1 MSIYITESDFLY
13 YKELRIVNFKR
24 FAGVNVLPLHG
35 DGNVTIIAA
44 KNGVGKTTVLDA
56 FNLALHGSKG
66 IKQRYNKVGFK
77 FDDWIKK
84 THNTTVQGEDCQVG
98 VQLKLFDS
106 VIGDVMISRDYWFE
120 REGGPVD
127 MELTVRING
136 KPLSLEAG
144 ESKHNIA
151 QRWIE
156 AFIPLA
162 VSQRFL
168 FDGEKLPD
176 IDFSILN
183 EELKSGLDDIL
194 GQHAIQQLNKHL
206 NSIMKSTTKQ
216 MTPEDDQNNLDDW
229 FEELENARDEKEIME
244 AELTQHVLLLEA
256 NESRSQS
263 LENMLISKGTEE
275 GENLGKI
282 RSDQAVAAAKLA
294 GRRDELIRAVS
305 ESIPFIIAGTP
316 NELNDWEIESAK
328 RKIDELESE
337 KAAHK
342 MIEEA
347 VKKLKPSK
355 KKRPYTTSLKK
366 YRESIL
372 SQLKSELEST
382 DNDISPLFQFLS
394 KDDIN
399 SLEITHA
406 LIKEDITYKANSAVN
421 DAIIALDNHEKLSSL
436 MQAESERL
444 GLENIAKEYKELSKL
459 VANLRVDV
467 VSRKSDLAKL
477 SAFITEI
484 EERIIDLQS
493 LTEKDSKLNKRLES
507 ILQIRKII
515 IEYATQKRAAL
526 AKPLENGF
534 SEGFKLLS
542 RKASSV
548 KSVTVSPTDYSPS
561 IGMDGYEGNW
571 LDRDLS
577 ATEKQHVGL
586 SMLYAICKLSR
597 ISLPVVVDTP
607 VSRMDKEHKG
617 WSVTNFYPQL
627 SHQVIVLTTS
637 DDLSDGLFEELIEAN
652 CVGTQILL
660 EETGPATAIA
670 KTTNLND
677 FF

>member
-1 MSIYITESDFLY
+1 MESDFLF
-13 YKELRIVNFKR
+13 YKELRIINFKR
-24 FAGVNVLPLHG
+24 FAGVNILPLQG

-120 REGGPVD
+120 RQGGPVD

-176 IDFSILN
+176 LDFSILN

-229 FEELENARDEKEIME
+229 FEELENARERKEIME
-244 AELTQHVLLLEA
+244 ADLTQHTMLLEA
-256 NESRSQS
+256 NETRSQS

-305 ESIPFIIAGTP
+305 ESIPFIIAGVAHDL
-316 NELNDWEIESAK
+316 EEWDIQSAK
-328 RKIDELESE
+328 SKMDELES
-337 KAAHK
+337 KIAAQK
-342 MIEEA
+342 MIVEA
-347 VKKLKPSK
+347 TKKLKLPHKRKPK
-355 KKRPYTTSLKK
+355 KTSLTGFRKT
-366 YRESIL
+366 IT
-372 SQLKSELEST
+372 SQLMAGLKTT
-382 DNDISPLFQFLS
+382 DSDISPQFQFLS

-399 SLEITHA
+399 SLAITHA
-406 LIKEDITYKANSAVN
+406 LIKEDIDNKANSAVN

-444 GLENIAKEYKELSKL
+444 GLENIAREYKEISKL

-467 VSRKSDLAKL
+467 VSRRSDLAKL

-484 EERIIDLQS
+484 EERIIDLKS
-493 LTEKDSKLNKRLES
+493 LSEKDSKLNKRLES

-515 IEYATQKRAAL
+515 TEYAAQKRAAL
-526 AKPLENGF
+526 AKPLEDGF

-548 KSVTVSPTDYSPS
+548 KSVTVSPVDYSPS
-561 IGMDGYEGNW
+561 ITMDGYDGNW

-637 DDLSDGLFEELIEAN
+637 DDLSDGLFEELIQAE

>member
-1 MSIYITESDFLY
+1 MY

>member
-1 MSIYITESDFLY
+1 MY

-98 VQLKLFDS
+98 VQLRLFDS